1 MSIYTNDGDKINT
14 AEIYDAMEYA
24 QDAQQIES
32 GEFYGYV
39 NDLVGVYGKFSKTY

>member
-14 AEIYDAMEYA
+14 AALFASLDYD
-24 QDAQQIES
+24 QDAQRIES

-39 NDLVGVYGKFSKTY
+39 NDLFGVYGGMAK

>member
-14 AEIYDAMEYA
+14 AALFASLDYD

-39 NDLVGVYGKFSKTY
+39 NDLFGVYGGMAK